1 MDYLDRLEE
10 EYKDICDKK
19 GALVHFLEYGN
30 HENLNNGEEGL
41 LRIQYAAMEAYL
53 NVLNQRLKLR
63 KKTLRN
69 SNIGEGK
76 TLAELYLEYK
86 NGEREL

>member
-1 MDYLDRLEE
+1 MVNFSRFAWSIWSGLP
-10 EYKDICDKK
+10 
-19 GALVHFLEYGN
+19 GQFQPVFT
-30 HENLNNGEEGL
+30 LNEGEEGL
-41 LRIQYAAMEAYL
+41 LRIQYATMEAYHS
-53 NVLNQRLKLR
+53 VLQQRLKLIE
-63 KKTLRN
+63 KALRD

>member
-1 MDYLDRLEE
+1 
-10 EYKDICDKK
+10 
-19 GALVHFLEYGN
+19 
-30 HENLNNGEEGL
+30 
-41 LRIQYAAMEAYL
+41 MEAYHS
-53 NVLNQRLKLR
+53 VLQQRLKLIE
-63 KKTLRN
+63 KALRD

>member
-19 GALVHFLEYGN
+19 GALAHFLEYGN